1 MESDGIKI
9 EKVKEFQRRVIKVM
23 MGIIYFDP
31 ELIIEGVSEG
41 VKKGFY
47 KNLLISVLTL
57 MNISKILT
65 VQSLLDIDLEK
76 IDSKEQK
83 AKLKFLQSEVKYYK
97 ELPDLLTSSIG
108 YILYLILRNKV
119 FMFDVPNKLFEIY

>member
-1 MESDGIKI
+1 VESDGIKI

>member
-1 MESDGIKI
+1 
-9 EKVKEFQRRVIKVM
+9 